1 MGVEGSALEC
11 RLCQRAEGRSFH
23 EDSRRY
29 FRCDECGLVFVDPEA
44 FLGAAQERAVYDRHQ
59 NSPDDPRYRRF
70 LSRLFDPVAAGLRPE
85 SRGLDF
91 GSGPGPTLSVM
102 FEEAGHVVS
111 VFDAFYADDAS
122 VFETRYDFITASE
135 VVEHLHRPRQEL
147 ERLWGCLRPGGV
159 LGVMTKRVLD
169 EAAFSRWH
177 YRNDPTHVCFFA
189 WQTFQWLADHW
200 GARLEVAGDD
210 VVVFEKLPTT

>member
-1 MGVEGSALEC
+1 
-11 RLCQRAEGRSFH
+11 
-23 EDSRRY
+23 
-29 FRCDECGLVFVDPEA
+29 
-44 FLGAAQERAVYDRHQ
+44 
-59 NSPDDPRYRRF
+59 
-70 LSRLFDPVAAGLRPE
+70 
-85 SRGLDF
+85 
-91 GSGPGPTLSVM
+91 M

-189 WQTFQWLADHW
+189 LQTFRWLADHW

>member
-1 MGVEGSALEC
+1 MAVERSALEC

-29 FRCDECGLVFVDPEA
+29 FRCDECGLVFVHPEA
-44 FLGAAQERAVYDRHQ
+44 FLEAQRERAVYDRHQ

-70 LSRLFDPVAAGLRPE
+70 LSRLFDSVAGRLRPG
-85 SRGLDF
+85 SHGLDF

-111 VFDAFYADDAS
+111 VFDPFYADDAA
-122 VFETRYDFITASE
+122 VFGTRYDFITASE
-135 VVEHLHRPRQEL
+135 VVEHLHRPREEL
-147 ERLWGCLRPGGV
+147 ERLWECLLPGGV
-159 LGVMTKRVLD
+159 LGVMTKRVLG

-177 YRNDPTHVCFFA
+177 YKNDPTHVCFFA
-189 WQTFQWLADHW
+189 LQTFEWLADHW
-200 GARLEVAGDD
+200 AARLEVVGDD
-210 VVVFEKLPTT
+210 VVVFEKPPAT